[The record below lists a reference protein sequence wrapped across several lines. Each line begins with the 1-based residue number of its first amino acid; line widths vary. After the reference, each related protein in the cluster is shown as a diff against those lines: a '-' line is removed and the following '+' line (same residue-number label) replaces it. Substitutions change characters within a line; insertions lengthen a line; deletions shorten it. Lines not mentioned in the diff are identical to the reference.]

1 MRTSVFAVLIVAA
14 AVYGQEDSD
23 KIIGGYECPRNS
35 QKWQV
40 FLTYDDGQRWCGGSL
55 INKLWVVS
63 AAHCYIPAPRLAVHL
78 GEHDL
83 YAEEGTEQRI
93 FVEKAIRHPGYS
105 SSNYDNDIMLIKLKQ
120 PAVFNEFVHPIP
132 LASSCARP
140 GEACLVSG
148 WGNQI
153 NTGVH
158 YAAVLQCLNLPIL
171 SESQCRN
178 SYGSLITDNMLCA
191 GFLEGGKDSC
201 QGDSGGPLVC
211 HGQLQGVVSWGSG
224 CAEPGYPGVYAEVCR
239 YIDWINNVMAS
250 N

>member
-1 MRTSVFAVLIVAA
+1 MIFIVIS
-14 AVYGQEDSD
+14 VYGQEDSD

-148 WGNQI
+148 WGKLNFS
-153 NTGVH
+153 VSD
-158 YAAVLQCLNLPIL
+158 LMCLNLPIL

>member
-1 MRTSVFAVLIVAA
+1 LRPYALCCRVGAT
-14 AVYGQEDSD
+14 VYGQEDSD

-40 FLTYDDGQRWCGGSL
+40 FLTYDDGQRWL
-55 INKLWVVS
+55 YEI
-63 AAHCYIPAPRLAVHL
+63 YIFHL